1 VSRVVIA
8 ASWCP
13 IWLSRAVFTQ
23 GAAEVVGPL
32 VGDFPGDEVSAVVVG
47 GDVDVVVPGGAVA
60 VDEALDTLLTRP

>member
-1 VSRVVIA
+1 MIIA
-8 ASWCP
+8 ADWYP
-13 IWLSRAVFTQ
+13 LWLSRAVFVQ

-32 VGDFPGDEVSAVVVG
+32 VGDLPGDEVSAVVVG